1 MQVTSRSPLLRTTRV
16 LAEGAETP
24 PRKISDRLMR
34 PSRSRTSA
42 ASSAG
47 RGCARDVQYPS
58 RSRVPRTAP
67 TTQCRYTYRRQ
78 IRPLH
83 TYARPFAQQFPRLTS
98 APTSAAPQRGGGVG
112 AQLPLP
118 TASSGRV
125 SILNI
130 GILGGLPA
138 PHANNSDHA
147 KMTPLTNQAP
157 ELSISF
163 CRPLLL
169 AHAGPATGACCAARR
184 VFTSKDNHENQ
195 NNSRTPLAIPKVR
208 Q

>member
-1 MQVTSRSPLLRTTRV
+1 
-16 LAEGAETP
+16 
-24 PRKISDRLMR
+24 MR

-47 RGCARDVQYPS
+47 RGSRRAPLATSKYHS

-112 AQLPLP
+112 AQLLPLP
-118 TASSGRV
+118 TASSGRAQH
-125 SILNI
+125 SDFLNI

-163 CRPLLL
+163 CRPLPPGHTRHT
-169 AHAGPATGACCAARR
+169 ACFVQVVVHQAAPAWAGGASAGGRRGQWTLRALRACHGLPQAGSKVGLSQGRATAC
-184 VFTSKDNHENQ
+184 
-195 NNSRTPLAIPKVR
+195 
-208 Q
+208 